1 MLHHSISDV
10 RILARAY
17 LDATGTSARV
27 LSLKILQPAG
37 VRPSSYC
44 EKLIGRLL
52 DGKSCR
58 AESLE
63 LASNWLQENWPDD
76 VPWPLTAN
84 AAQ

>member
-1 MLHHSISDV
+1 MLHPISHV

-17 LDATGTSARV
+17 LDATGISARV
-27 LSLKILQPAG
+27 LSLKITQSSG
-37 VRPSSYC
+37 VGVSQYS
-44 EKLIGRLL
+44 EKLIGRML

-63 LASNWLQENWPDD
+63 LASDWFRENWPER

-84 AAQ
+84 AAE